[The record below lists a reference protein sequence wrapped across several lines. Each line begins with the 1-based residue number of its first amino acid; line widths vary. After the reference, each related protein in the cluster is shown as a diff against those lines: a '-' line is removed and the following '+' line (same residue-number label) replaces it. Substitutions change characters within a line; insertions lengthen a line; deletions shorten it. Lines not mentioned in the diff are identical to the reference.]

1 VTTSIGDLEL
11 AFRIVDAMLEPVF
24 QSSDPHIRYDCG
36 RGPFSSLMSHLSG
49 FPAFRHPGG

>member
-1 VTTSIGDLEL
+1 
-11 AFRIVDAMLEPVF
+11 MLEPVF